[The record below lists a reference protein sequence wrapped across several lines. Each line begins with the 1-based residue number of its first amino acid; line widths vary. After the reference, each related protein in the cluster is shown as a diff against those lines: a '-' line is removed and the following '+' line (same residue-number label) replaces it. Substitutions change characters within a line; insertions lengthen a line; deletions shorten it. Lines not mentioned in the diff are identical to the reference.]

1 MNKMKISFGIGIVLT
16 VLAVFTAAAAAQ
28 MPIDVNLRAEGIA
41 GTIFDVTNYTIQAG
55 NVTEDG
61 ITINNQTAMGA
72 VVVYC
77 HDNAI
82 NIDIMM
88 YPGLGT
94 YLTQIGTDPA
104 DEYSWCYAVNEVI
117 PWVGGDEYEIEKNDN
132 VHWYNYKLNYYL
144 VWTELEPTLVN
155 LSENVTTTV
164 TWKNTSGIFP
174 LSNAEVFVT
183 ATAYTSGTSVGFT
196 NESGMLSF
204 TATQTG
210 AWYVYAVDPVYGS
223 GIYNY
228 PPPYYEVKPISA
240 VIDFDPDTLNLRG
253 DGRWVTVHM
262 ELPEGYN
269 VTNIDVGTVKLNDE
283 VQAEAHPTKVGD
295 YDADGIADLMVKFGR
310 SAVQEILEV
319 GDEIEITVTGELIDG
334 TFFEGS
340 DMIRV
345 IDE

>member
-1 MNKMKISFGIGIVLT
+1 MNKMKIAFGIGMVLT

-41 GTIFDVTNYTIQAG
+41 GITFDVTNYMVQPGT
-55 NVTEDG
+55 VTEDG
-61 ITINNQTAMGA
+61 VTINNHTAMGA

-77 HDNAI
+77 HDHDVNV
-82 NIDIMM
+82 DIVT
-88 YPGLGT
+88 YEGLGV

-104 DEYSWCYAVNEVI
+104 DAYSWCYAVNEVM
-117 PWVGGDEYEIEKNDN
+117 PWIGGAEYEIEESDK
-132 VHWYNYKLNYYL
+132 VHWYNYELHYYQ
-144 VWTELEPTLVN
+144 VWTELKPTLVK
-155 LSENVTTTV
+155 LGDNVTATV
-164 TWKNTSGIFP
+164 TWKDTSGIFP
-174 LSNAEVFVT
+174 LGNAEVFVT

-204 TATQTG
+204 TPTQIG
-210 AWYVYAVDPVYGS
+210 IWYVYAVDPVYGS

-240 VIDFDPDTLNLRG
+240 TIDFDPDTLNLKSE
-253 DGRWVTVHM
+253 GRWVTAHI

-269 VTNIDVGTVKLNDE
+269 VSDIEVGTIKLNDE
-283 VQAEAHPTKVGD
+283 VQAEAHPTNVGD

-310 SAVQEILEV
+310 PAVQAILEV
-319 GDEIEITVTGELIDG
+319 GDEIEITVTGELTDG
-334 TFFEGS
+334 TQFEGS
-340 DMIRV
+340 DTIRV